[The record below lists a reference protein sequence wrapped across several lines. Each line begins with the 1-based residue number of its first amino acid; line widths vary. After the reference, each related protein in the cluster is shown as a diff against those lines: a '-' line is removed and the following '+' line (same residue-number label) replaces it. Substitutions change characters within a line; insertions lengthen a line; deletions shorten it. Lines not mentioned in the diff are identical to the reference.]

1 MRIPLLDFEMAL
13 DGLVVAHDDG
23 SIELL
28 PCPLTDLIS
37 KREGLIFDAFDI
49 CLSEYDALDA
59 LLCAYSY
66 GDDIED
72 TTRYIVYDI
81 LLSEIERQT
90 LFDIVI

>member
-1 MRIPLLDFEMAL
+1 MRIPLLDFEMEL
-13 DGLVVAHDDG
+13 DGRVILHEDG

-37 KREGLIFDAFDI
+37 KREGLIFDVFYI
-49 CLSEYDALDA
+49 CLSEYDAADA

-66 GDDIED
+66 GDDMED

>member
-1 MRIPLLDFEMAL
+1 MRIPLLDFEMEL
-13 DGLVVAHDDG
+13 DGLVVSHDDG

-81 LLSEIERQT
+81 LLSAIERQT

>member
-1 MRIPLLDFEMAL
+1 MRIPLLDSEMAL
-13 DGLVVAHDDG
+13 DGLIAAREDG

-37 KREGLIFDAFDI
+37 KREGLVFDAFYI
-49 CLSEYDALDA
+49 CLSEYDAVDA

-81 LLSEIERQT
+81 LLSEAEMQSLLNIT
-90 LFDIVI
+90 I